1 MADRSSE
8 DDFSSDT
15 DGDNGSASL
24 IPIEILHVC
33 DDDDEISTYRT
44 RNDPSRPH
52 QRTTVTQ
59 RKGVIDVRCIAKD
72 VVHGRLHPESELAT
86 LLVFDFRFDPCKKG
100 RRILRAD
107 LSFTFSSK
115 NPATAAALKVIGI
128 APDGRTLY
136 APTKQQVMTTRGVE
150 INAGG
155 AWVPGAA
162 LGGLGGSLK
171 WEKTVSHEMTD
182 AAVIIGW
189 IDDNNHDYDN
199 GSPTV
204 ARWTLLENSSAATGV
219 PASVR
224 TAILLQRGDD
234 NTEFYAKFEMLIRP
248 DNVTVMGNL
257 LVKTPKD
264 DPIIYKPTLQA
275 TNRLREYN
283 IDKLGD
289 LDLNSLC
296 AIAFANN
303 G

>member
-15 DGDNGSASL
+15 DGDNGSTSL

-107 LSFTFSSK
+107 LSFTFESR
-115 NPATAAALKVIGI
+115 NPATALK
-128 APDGRTLY
+128 
-136 APTKQQVMTTRGVE
+136 VMTTRGVE

>member
-1 MADRSSE
+1 MTDRSSE

-15 DGDNGSASL
+15 DGDNGSVSL
-24 IPIEILHVC
+24 IPIEILHVY

-44 RNDPSRPH
+44 KNDPSRPH
-52 QRTTVTQ
+52 QRTNVTQ
-59 RKGVIDVRCIAKD
+59 RKGVIDIRCIAKD
-72 VVHGRLHPESELAT
+72 VVHGRLHPDSEPVT

-100 RRILRAD
+100 RRVLRVD
-107 LSFTFSSK
+107 LSFTFASE
-115 NPATAAALKVIGI
+115 NPAAAAALKVIGI

-136 APTKQQVMTTRGVE
+136 APTKQQVTTTRRAE

-155 AWVPGAA
+155 AWVPGAVI
-162 LGGLGGSLK
+162 GGSLK
-171 WEKTVSHEMTD
+171 WEKTVNHEITD

-189 IDDNNHDYDN
+189 IDDNDHHGDN
-199 GSPTV
+199 GPPTV

-234 NTEFYAKFEMLIRP
+234 NTEFYAKFEMLVRP
-248 DNVTVMGNL
+248 DNFTAMGNL

-275 TNRLREYN
+275 TNRLQEYN
-283 IDKLGD
+283 VDRLGD

-296 AIAFANN
+296 AIS
-303 G
+303 